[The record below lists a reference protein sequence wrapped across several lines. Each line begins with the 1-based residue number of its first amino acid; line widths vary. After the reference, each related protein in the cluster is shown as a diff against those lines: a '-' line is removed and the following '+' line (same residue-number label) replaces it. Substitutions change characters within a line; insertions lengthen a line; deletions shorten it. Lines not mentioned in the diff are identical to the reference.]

1 MRMPNRKE
9 LKALALLRLAEA
21 KHLAAGGFFD
31 GARYLSGYVIELA
44 LKARIC
50 RVLDVEEYPDTGDL
64 RRVYATHDLD
74 QLLKLAGLSR
84 KLSLANRALFDNWSI
99 AALWR
104 PERRYDTAGTASRKE
119 VEEILNA
126 IGGPNGVLRWIKKHW

>member
-1 MRMPNRKE
+1 MATRKQ
-9 LKALALLRLAEA
+9 LKDLALLRLREA
-21 KHLAAGGFFD
+21 DALFGCGLYD

-50 RVLDVEEYPDTGDL
+50 RVLDVQEYPDTGEL

-84 KLSLANRALFDNWSI
+84 KLSFANEALFTNWSI
-99 AALWR
+99 ATLWK
-104 PERRYDTAGTASRKE
+104 PERRYDVAGTASRGD
-119 VEEILNA
+119 VEDILKA
-126 IGGPNGVLRWIKKHW
+126 IQDKPDGVLTWIRKHW